1 MLGSMGTPYR
11 APVNRS
17 RRAPPC
23 PSQLARRAAIASIYP
38 QLVLALAFLLPA
50 YRECGEPKSAADY
63 AAEGAGAA
71 GLMVPPFAVALVMA
85 VVTLAAR
92 RLRRPPHA
100 VAATSLAA
108 IVSFYAL
115 GIFAA
120 VAGDA
125 ATSGGGPVVLLA
137 AGVAA
142 VIGCATVALR
152 RRGWA
157 RWGWVERA
165 HLLMVLPFGAFF
177 ALTAIF
183 ETDHT
188 LVGAYFYLFACVA
201 LVAVHLA
208 WTWAI
213 VARLRRERR
222 RRAAT

>member
-38 QLVLALAFLLPA
+38 QLVLALAFVLPA

-71 GLMVPPFAVALVMA
+71 GLMVPPFAVALVLA
-85 VVTLAAR
+85 GGTLLAR
-92 RLRRPPHA
+92 RMRRPPYAA
-100 VAATSLAA
+100 VA
-108 IVSFYAL
+108 VSVAVTVCLYAL
-115 GIFAA
+115 GVFAA

-125 ATSGGGPVVLLA
+125 RESGGGPLGLLA
-137 AGVAA
+137 AGGCAVVGCAA
-142 VIGCATVALR
+142 VAIR

-157 RWGWVERA
+157 RWGWLERA
-165 HLLMVLPFGAFF
+165 HLLTVLPFGAFF
-177 ALTAIF
+177 AATAIF

-188 LVGAYFYLFACVA
+188 LAGAYFYLFACVA
-201 LVAVHLA
+201 LVAVHVA

-213 VARLRRERR
+213 VARRRRERG